1 MDEARAAFE
10 QIQANFGGLVAGLS
24 AIKWEDLPANVT
36 THIANNPKMS
46 AVGLLSFLIVAV
58 PGLVAGPALAALGF
72 GSVGPVAGSWAA
84 AHQSAYGVSAIFS
97 ALQSAAMG
105 GYGATVVGGVVQGGA
120 AMLGVLSGVVGYQ
133 GGNGAAS
140 GGEVVAIARL

>member
-1 MDEARAAFE
+1 MTSWS
-10 QIQANFGGLVAGLS
+10 NLYS
-24 AIKWEDLPANVT
+24 
-36 THIANNPKMS
+36 
-46 AVGLLSFLIVAV
+46 
-58 PGLVAGPALAALGF
+58 
-72 GSVGPVAGSWAA
+72 GSWAA

-120 AMLGVLSGVVGYQ
+120 AVLGVLSGVVGYQ

-140 GGEVVAIARL
+140 GGEFVANARL